1 VLAFGRGQNFF
12 GHIGHGQ
19 TAKRPMANPGQISNG
34 QITNYIS
41 ISIWLAFD
49 RGQNFF
55 GNFGRGQ
62 TAKRPTA
69 SPGQMANVPTLH

>member
-1 VLAFGRGQNFF
+1 
-12 GHIGHGQ
+12 
-19 TAKRPMANPGQISNG
+19 MANPGQISNG

-41 ISIWLAFD
+41 ISIWLVFG

-55 GNFGRGQ
+55 GHFGRGQ

-69 SPGQMANVPTLH
+69 NPGQMANVPTLPFSIAFNLHNTINTYIVKV